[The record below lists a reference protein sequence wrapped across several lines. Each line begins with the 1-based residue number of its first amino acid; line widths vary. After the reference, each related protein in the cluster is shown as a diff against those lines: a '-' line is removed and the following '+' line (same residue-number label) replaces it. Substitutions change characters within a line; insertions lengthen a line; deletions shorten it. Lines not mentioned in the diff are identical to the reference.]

1 MDDYEQVLKPIYFSK
16 KDILKGVSRIKTEYN
31 ENTSQ
36 LTKYPI
42 KNSSQKKY
50 ANLGK
55 KNLTYQNFYDYIYD
69 YNNINEHQIKMPN
82 HLKIKQKYHLLLD
95 KNYSSNMSK
104 VPTKKKITP
113 LLITGI
119 NTPNNNNYNKFEKL
133 FSTSKNSIENSEL
146 KTKSSSKRFIQS
158 NLFSFNSSDK
168 NELIFPSEI
177 SKSKIHFN

>member
-42 KNSSQKKY
+42 KNSSKKNF

-69 YNNINEHQIKMPN
+69 YNNINEHQIK
-82 HLKIKQKYHLLLD
+82 
-95 KNYSSNMSK
+95 
-104 VPTKKKITP
+104 KKI
-113 LLITGI
+113 
-119 NTPNNNNYNKFEKL
+119 
-133 FSTSKNSIENSEL
+133 
-146 KTKSSSKRFIQS
+146 
-158 NLFSFNSSDK
+158 
-168 NELIFPSEI
+168 
-177 SKSKIHFN
+177 